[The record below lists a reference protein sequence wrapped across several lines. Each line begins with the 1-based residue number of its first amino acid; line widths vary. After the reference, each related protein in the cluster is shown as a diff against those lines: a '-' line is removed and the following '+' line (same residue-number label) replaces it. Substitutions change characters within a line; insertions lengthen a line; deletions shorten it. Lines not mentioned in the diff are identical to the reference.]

1 MDDKKHSEYKKY
13 LECFCFWIDENKK
26 TRQHQCVALFFAV

>member
-26 TRQHQCVALFFAV
+26 TRQHQRVALFFAV